1 MIMIRIQNLSK
12 SFDGRPVLDGVTL
25 EIPRGAVT
33 AVLGPNASGKSTLIK
48 CILGLVNP
56 DEGRILLDG
65 EPVVGEWRY
74 RSRIGYMPQIARF
87 PDNLSV
93 EELFEMLKSIRDR
106 HEDLDIELYARYDL
120 GAIAKQRL
128 GTLSGGT
135 RQKIN
140 AAIACLFAPQLVV
153 LDEPT
158 VGLDPLSATVLKDKV
173 KKERDNGRTVLLT
186 SHLLGE
192 VGELADHIVY
202 LLEGRPAYTGTIDDL
217 RRRTSEERVER
228 AIVRIME
235 ESDETRRQGVPLRVQ

>member
-1 MIMIRIQNLSK
+1 MVRVEQISK
-12 SFDGRPVLDGVTL
+12 SFDGRCVLDGISL
-25 EIPRGAVT
+25 RIPRGSVT

-56 DEGRILLDG
+56 DSGRILIDG
-65 EPVVGEWRY
+65 DPVVGEWRY
-74 RSRIGYMPQIARF
+74 RSRIGYMPQVARF
-87 PDNLSV
+87 PDNLTV
-93 EELFEMLKSIRDR
+93 EELFEVLKDIRNR
-106 HEDLDIELYARYDL
+106 REDLDIELYARYDL

-140 AAIACLFAPQLVV
+140 AAIACLFAPSLIV

-158 VGLDPLSATVLKDKV
+158 VGLDPLAATVLKDKV

-202 LLEGRPAYTGTIDDL
+202 LLDGRPAYTGTVEEL
-217 RRRTSEERVER
+217 KARTSEERVER

-235 ESDETRRQGVPLRVQ
+235 DGNESLGQGVPLRVQ